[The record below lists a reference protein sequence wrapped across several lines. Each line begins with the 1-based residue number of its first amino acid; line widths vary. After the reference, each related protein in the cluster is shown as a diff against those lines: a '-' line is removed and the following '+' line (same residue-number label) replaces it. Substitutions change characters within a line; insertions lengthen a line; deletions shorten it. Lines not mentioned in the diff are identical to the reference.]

1 MSNPAARMWLQY
13 THLDKLYGY
22 LPGMTDALPSL
33 FGLERAEYAELTAGF
48 DAQAQQAAQQLLDE
62 DSFAAQVD
70 ALPFRPGPTVLAVGD
85 SMTDDLQSWAEI
97 LRHLLDLRRG
107 HGTRVVN
114 GGLSAHTT
122 AMVLRRWPA
131 TLRATEPD
139 WIVCALGGNDVT
151 RVGPEPT
158 KPQLDL
164 SESVANLVEL
174 RRIAQARTT
183 ASWVWMTPVPVRED
197 RVAEFPAFRY
207 GQSTWRNADVL
218 ALAAAIRG
226 FDEPVVDLT
235 RAFGVPAKDELQGP
249 DGVHPSLAG
258 QTAIVT
264 ALVQRLTTSSPG
276 TGLPPAARTAPNAR

>member
-70 ALPFRPGPTVLAVGD
+70 ALPFRPGQTVLAVGD

-151 RVGPEPT
+151 RVGPEPN
-158 KPQLDL
+158 KPNVSLG
-164 SESVANLVEL
+164 ESVANLSEL
-174 RRIAQARTT
+174 RRIASRTGAAWIWITPAPVDEARI
-183 ASWVWMTPVPVRED
+183 AR
-197 RVAEFPAFRY
+197 FPAFEM
-207 GQSTWRNADVL
+207 GESTWRNADVQ
-218 ALAAAIRG
+218 ALAEAIRG
-226 FDEPVVDLT
+226 FDEPVVDL
-235 RAFGVPAKDELQGP
+235 AAVFGIPADESLQGP
-249 DGVHPSLAG
+249 DGVHPSIAG
-258 QTAIVT
+258 QAAVT
-264 ALVQRLTTSSPG
+264 RALVTCLTGYEEAIG
-276 TGLPPAARTAPNAR
+276 T

>member
-151 RVGPEPT
+151 RVGPEPNN
-158 KPQLDL
+158 Q
-164 SESVANLVEL
+164 
-174 RRIAQARTT
+174 
-183 ASWVWMTPVPVRED
+183 
-197 RVAEFPAFRY
+197 
-207 GQSTWRNADVL
+207 
-218 ALAAAIRG
+218 
-226 FDEPVVDLT
+226 
-235 RAFGVPAKDELQGP
+235 
-249 DGVHPSLAG
+249 
-258 QTAIVT
+258 
-264 ALVQRLTTSSPG
+264 
-276 TGLPPAARTAPNAR
+276 